1 MAVMQSALPRPMLD
15 LSDLNDDLPAM
26 LAVLACL
33 DDYAGVSNTNV
44 HLRAG
49 LGLGGRILLPAREFR
64 WMSQGDESPWFPGW
78 KIYRKQEQE
87 GWAPPMEALT
97 HDLRANSAAEFL
109 NRPGHE

>member
-1 MAVMQSALPRPMLD
+1 MQQALPRPMLD

-33 DDYAGVSNTNV
+33 DDYAAVSNTNV

-64 WMSQGDESPWFPGW
+64 WMSQGDQSPWFPGW
-78 KIYRKQEQE
+78 KIYRKQDQD
-87 GWAPPMEALT
+87 GWVSPMRDLT
-97 HDLRANSAAEFL
+97 DDLRARFAAEISEQAK
-109 NRPGHE
+109 P